1 MVAVEKK
8 IALGIDDL
16 KVWFDIEKSLF
27 GKPGKYVKALDGVS
41 FSIRKGEIFGLV
53 GESGCGKT
61 TLSRAIVGLNKISSG
76 TIRFFEKEEISCD
89 KRCTLA
95 QFPEIRKQVQMV
107 FQDPFSSLNP
117 RMKIGE
123 TISEPLEIQ
132 RMGSKKG
139 RQERVK
145 ELLEVVGL
153 EGDHYYRY
161 PHEFSGGQRQRVGI
175 ARALASNPTFIIC
188 DEPVSALD
196 VSIRSQI
203 LNLLTDLRD
212 DFELTM
218 LFVSHDLS
226 VVEYLCD
233 RIAVMY
239 LGKIVELSL
248 KEDLYCSP
256 LHPYT
261 EALLSA
267 IPIPDPKSNKQ
278 RIILKG
284 DAPDPAN
291 PPKGCK
297 FSNRCPRAQDICSQS
312 EPHLI
317 DKSDGHLV
325 ACHFPNRIH

>member
-16 KVWFDIEKSLF
+16 KVWFDIEKNLF

-95 QFPEIRKQVQMV
+95 QFPEIRRQVQMV

-117 RMKIGE
+117 RMKVGE

-132 RMGSKKG
+132 GMGSKKE

-239 LGKIVELSL
+239 LGKIVELSS
-248 KEDLYCSP
+248 KEDLYCCP

-312 EPHLI
+312 EPLLI

>member
-1 MVAVEKK
+1 ME
-8 IALGIDDL
+8 ICDL
-16 KVWFDIEKSLF
+16 RVWFDIEKNLF
-27 GKPGKYVKALDGVS
+27 GKPDKYVKALDGVS
-41 FSIRKGEIFGLV
+41 FSIQKGEIFGLV

-76 TIRFFEKEEISCD
+76 AIRFFESEEMICD
-89 KRCTLA
+89 ELHSPS
-95 QFPEIRKQVQMV
+95 QFPEIRRQVQMV

-117 RMKIGE
+117 RMKVGE
-123 TISEPLEIQ
+123 TILEPLEIQ
-132 RMGSKKG
+132 RIGSKKE

-153 EGDHYYRY
+153 EKEHYYRY

-175 ARALASNPTFIIC
+175 ARALASSPTFIIC

-212 DFELTM
+212 DFQLTM

-239 LGKIVELSL
+239 LGKIVELSS
-248 KEDLYCSP
+248 KENLYHCP

-278 RIILKG
+278 RILLKG
-284 DAPDPAN
+284 DTPDPAN
-291 PPKGCK
+291 SPKGCK
-297 FSNRCPRAQDICSQS
+297 FSNRCPRAQDICSQT
-312 EPHLI
+312 EPPLI
-317 DKSDGHLV
+317 DEKDGHFV